1 MTSHA
6 EGTFTVKAWD
16 ESPFQELADGTKLT
30 KAKMTFDFGGDVTAE
45 GVSDTVMYYRADGT
59 AVYTGLQRMVGAVA
73 GRDGSF
79 VLQADGEFA
88 AGEARTRWQIIE
100 GSGTGDLAGLR
111 GSGLA
116 VAASSPGG
124 SFSLDYDLA

>member
-1 MTSHA
+1 MASHA
-6 EGTFTVKAWD
+6 AGTFTVKEWD
-16 ESPFQELADGTKLT
+16 ESPIQELADGTKLT
-30 KAKMTFDFGGDVTAE
+30 KAKMTFDFGGDVAAE
-45 GVSDTVMYYRADGT
+45 GVCESVMYYRADGT
-59 AVYTGLQRMVGAVA
+59 AVFTGLQRTVGQVG

-111 GSGLA
+111 GSGSS
-116 VAASSPGG
+116 VAG
-124 SFSLDYDLA
+124 SGPAGTFSLDFDLA